1 MIERS
6 DLSMAQLRKNITSK
20 GGTTQAGLD
29 TLSQYDLVSIF
40 EDCLNAAVDRSI
52 ELSNIED
59 QKQTRQHMYASSQ
72 ALCLTGYFYKLLLF
86 GKHCLLLCH

>member
-40 EDCLNAAVDRSI
+40 EDCLN
-52 ELSNIED
+52 
-59 QKQTRQHMYASSQ
+59 
-72 ALCLTGYFYKLLLF
+72 LCRRP
-86 GKHCLLLCH
+86 

>member
-40 EDCLNAAVDRSI
+40 EDCLNAAVSI

-59 QKQTRQHMYASSQ
+59 QSNPPTHVCIIASTVFDVIFINYYYLASIVY
-72 ALCLTGYFYKLLLF
+72 YFVIRF
-86 GKHCLLLCH
+86 